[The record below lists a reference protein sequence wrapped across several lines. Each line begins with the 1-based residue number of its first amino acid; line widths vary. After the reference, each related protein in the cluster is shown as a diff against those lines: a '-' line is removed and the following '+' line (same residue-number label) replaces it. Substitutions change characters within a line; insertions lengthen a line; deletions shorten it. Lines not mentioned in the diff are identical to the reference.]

1 MEQTHSDAI
10 SCTPRT
16 YQPQNC
22 FRQALLMDFS
32 MHTWAPPEPHHFFFS
47 LKLTEIFT
55 ITVQN
60 PTMQYSHTSSFCPA
74 NNYLQVQVLDWPSSG
89 AAVFIIPWGNLGF
102 TAEPKHA
109 NRCNRQPQSRQQ
121 AITKAAY
128 SPGVKWS
135 VSIIFQK
142 SRSYCSINNFI
153 HIKNALKRA

>member
-1 MEQTHSDAI
+1 MRSPAHPGRTNHKIASDRLYSWISPCTHGHLQSL
-10 SCTPRT
+10 TT
-16 YQPQNC
+16 
-22 FRQALLMDFS
+22 
-32 MHTWAPPEPHHFFFS
+32 FFFS

-128 SPGVKWS
+128 SADVKWS